1 MSIVDMAR
9 NIKQVH
15 PYDVILIKVGKF
27 YHAYGKDAYI
37 VSYVFNYQLK
47 KAESNTNTTGFSE
60 VALNKVTRTLSE
72 KSINYKVIDRR
83 DNYTPFEEEDFKQ
96 NNKYVDVYNK
106 AHKHQTRKNKID
118 GIYEYLL
125 NEINDDEFLSKIK
138 EVEEVLYERR

>member
-60 VALNKVTRTLSE
+60 AALNKVTRTLSE

-83 DNYTPFEEEDFKQ
+83 DNYTPFEEENFKQ

-106 AHKHQTRKNKID
+106 AHKYQTRKNKID